1 MFEIFFGKDEV
12 IFSYHILSGSF
23 ETASTRFFATTTSFA
38 FKGEL
43 EVFSFFQHAF
53 HQFARV
59 QQAGSVFFRRFGTSS
74 PPLPSRPNV
83 SRNRF
88 FLCVSIRILP
98 LPPPLHS
105 NASRRCFA
113 SFFQHALHYLLGVST
128 CLLPLPSPSH
138 SNASRRCFA
147 FFFQYAPHHHFL
159 NASLSTH
166 LLPLR
171 PSSHS
176 NASRGFF

>member
-12 IFSYHILSGSF
+12 IFSYHILSGSHNCF

-74 PPLPSRPNV
+74 PPLPSRPNA
-83 SRNRF
+83 SCNRF
-88 FLCVSIRILP
+88 FL
-98 LPPPLHS
+98 
-105 NASRRCFA
+105 
-113 SFFQHALHYLLGVST
+113 GVST
-128 CLLPLPSPSH
+128 RLLALPPPSH
-138 SNASRRCFA
+138 SNASRRCF
-147 FFFQYAPHHHFL
+147 FSFFQHASHHHI
-159 NASLSTH
+159 
-166 LLPLR
+166 PR
-171 PSSHS
+171 VQM
-176 NASRGFF
+176 